1 MRKYFFAAFFLS
13 NSFAYA
19 QQVNQPVKL
28 VQYVFDD
35 FKPGTVKL
43 KSGQIYK
50 QVLNYNIITREMV
63 FDNNGKFT
71 AIANVENIDAVGIG
85 NRKFIPLNN
94 KFYEVL
100 VPGKMPLILDFTATV
115 REPGTSIGYGSTTNT
130 SAASSYQSLIRG
142 GGAYQLKLPDGFTVI
157 PKHDFFILKDAK
169 LEKVANVKQLI
180 KIFPDKKDLIKDF
193 VEKNDTRFSNR
204 NDMTDLIKQLEGD

>member
-1 MRKYFFAAFFLS
+1 MRNYFFAAFILS

-19 QQVNQPVKL
+19 QQTNQPVKL

-43 KSGQIYK
+43 KSGQTFK

-63 FDNNGKFT
+63 FDDNGKFT
-71 AIANVENIDAVGIG
+71 AIANVENVDTVDIG
-85 NRKFIPLNN
+85 KRKFIPLNN

-100 VPGKMPLILDFTATV
+100 VTGKMPLVLDFTATV
-115 REPGTSIGYGSTTNT
+115 REPGTSIGYGTTTNT

-157 PKHDFFILKDAK
+157 PNHDFFILKDTK
-169 LEKVANVKQLI
+169 LEKVANLKQLI
-180 KIFPDKKDLIKDF
+180 KIFPDKKDSIKNF
-193 VEKNDTRFSNR
+193 VEKNHTQFSNR
-204 NDMTDLIKQLEGD
+204 NDMADLVKQLEED